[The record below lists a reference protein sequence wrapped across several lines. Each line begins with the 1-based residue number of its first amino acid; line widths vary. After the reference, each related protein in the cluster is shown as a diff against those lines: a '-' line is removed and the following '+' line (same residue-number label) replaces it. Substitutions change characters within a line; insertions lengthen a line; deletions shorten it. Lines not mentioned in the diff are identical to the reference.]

1 MRIVLIAGILLM
13 IAALFSDMVQKSNR
27 IADSGVRIMPKQ
39 QYQMDENT
47 RKYEFPTQEI
57 SDTGH
62 GVRFFTSHMAVWV
75 YADDKLI
82 YSVEQLHSFFGNSP
96 GVIWN
101 FVDVPSETEQLTVI
115 VRAAYPQV
123 RQKKIDFYAGDTGRM
138 YKYLLYSSE
147 AEVIVSLL
155 EIMVGV
161 VLIGYWLMAH
171 KRVPIERDISYFGV
185 FALLTG
191 IWSFNE
197 TKMATILIPSRTAC
211 AFVSAVSLMLM
222 IPPFVQF
229 MKCFWKIKD
238 RWISETIC
246 VMAYLNFVIQMLLQL
261 TGIMG
266 LRQISLED
274 LVC

>member
-1 MRIVLIAGILLM
+1 MRIV
-13 IAALFSDMVQKSNR
+13 FS
-27 IADSGVRIMPKQ
+27 
-39 QYQMDENT
+39 
-47 RKYEFPTQEI
+47 TQEI

-62 GVRFFTSHMAVWV
+62 CMRFFTSHMAFWV

-82 YSVEQLHSFFGNSP
+82 YSVEQLHSVFGNSP

-101 FVDVPSETEQLTVI
+101 FVDIPSETEQLTVI

-261 TGIMG
+261 TGILG
-266 LRQISLED
+266 LRQISLEE

>member
-1 MRIVLIAGILLM
+1 
-13 IAALFSDMVQKSNR
+13 
-27 IADSGVRIMPKQ
+27 
-39 QYQMDENT
+39 
-47 RKYEFPTQEI
+47 
-57 SDTGH
+57 
-62 GVRFFTSHMAVWV
+62 
-75 YADDKLI
+75 
-82 YSVEQLHSFFGNSP
+82 
-96 GVIWN
+96 
-101 FVDVPSETEQLTVI
+101 
-115 VRAAYPQV
+115 
-123 RQKKIDFYAGDTGRM
+123 
-138 YKYLLYSSE
+138 
-147 AEVIVSLL
+147 
-155 EIMVGV
+155 
-161 VLIGYWLMAH
+161 MAH

-261 TGIMG
+261 TGILG